1 MQTSVKLMSI
11 PEFAEGLVHEV
22 VQHLAVVVR
31 ETGEEAIDVLTVR
44 QRLSFA
50 VSDCTAPCT
59 FFGRPPEACVQIPAV
74 ADVGRRNVQALVCRQ
89 FLHDRPQR
97 SRGGESRR
105 SGQLEIARLAERV

>member
-1 MQTSVKLMSI
+1 MSI
-11 PEFAEGLVHEV
+11 PEFAEGAVHKV
-22 VQHLAVVVR
+22 VQHLAVVVG
-31 ETGEEAIDVLTVR
+31 ETGEEAVDVLTVR
-44 QRLSFA
+44 QHFDFA
-50 VSDCTAPCT
+50 APDGTSPCT

-74 ADVGRRNVQALVCRQ
+74 ADVGRRNVQALVGRQ